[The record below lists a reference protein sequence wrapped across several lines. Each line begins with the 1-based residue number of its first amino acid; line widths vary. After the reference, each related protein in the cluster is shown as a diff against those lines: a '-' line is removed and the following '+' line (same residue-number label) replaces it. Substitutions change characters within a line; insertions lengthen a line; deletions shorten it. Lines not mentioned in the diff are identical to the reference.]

1 MSNGFNFPKHKKDNP
16 FEETEED
23 ETKTLLD
30 DPLNNATHLNY
41 LRDEGILEGSTVFDG
56 NFQECREKVLVQHN
70 RSLSNDKHLKSQLSQ
85 LHYNNNRTSLNR
97 SILSGLQLLNEVQEE
112 NSNNPVFYPSNDL
125 SNPLL
130 NSRRAHLAFLRKQSL
145 NSFGKQLDE
154 DDEDEE
160 NIELNILKLNLK
172 SDSQIVANLDK
183 SAIGQLLDGKINQVS
198 KHLQSLKDRIDDI
211 TSKILITGDLN
222 SGKST
227 FCNALLRRKV
237 LPEDQQPCT
246 TVFCE
251 VIDYK
256 ENNGVEQV
264 HAVPIGSEYNIRN
277 ESTYKIFELKD
288 LEHLVGECD
297 TYSLLKVYCTDRRSV
312 DESLLRNGIVD
323 INIIDA
329 PGLNLDSYQTTE
341 VFSRQ
346 EEIDLVIFVLSAENH
361 FTLSAKEFISAANH
375 EKKLMFFV
383 INRYDYI
390 KDKQKCR
397 NRILEQV
404 QTLSPDTHKD
414 SKNFVHFISSSEIVD
429 SLPDEGGNPGDD
441 GGDDGPGGNNNNDEF
456 TNPDFDRLEES
467 LRNFILQKRSLSKL
481 QPAKTYLTKLFQD
494 IESLAQIN
502 SRLYSSEK
510 KTLEQQLNEI
520 QPVYEKQLVESV
532 KLTDKIEKIIDSTCN
547 EVYQYTKNEILKTLD
562 KISESAIIE
571 LEGLQDILQFTVD
584 VQEKITE
591 SIVNSVKNS
600 EEYAKK
606 STIGTL
612 QRINQLGESTL
623 GDKFNNNDVVFRDD
637 IMFTRR
643 KDTIARNL
651 NNEVN
656 VLDYFDP
663 SIEGFLQ
670 FVGLKDKATIDKST
684 ISYLKN
690 SAYSSVGLFAVTKV
704 FSISRVVRG
713 VFQFGSFF
721 SFSTLEY
728 IALPFVIGAGLAGG
742 YYLLLD
748 MPRALTKNLSQKYKQ
763 QIKDLD
769 YPHENSNRIS
779 KECNK
784 ILRYPLK
791 KIQNTYQTLLD
802 EEIQKKDKLVK
813 SYQEVDVSLAF
824 FNKLVKKALDQKQL
838 VESYDL
844 ESINNID

>member
-1 MSNGFNFPKHKKDNP
+1 EEKDP
-16 FEETEED
+16 LQDLLHDHDEDD
-23 ETKTLLD
+23 ETKTLLN
-30 DPLNNATHLNY
+30 DPLNNATTLNY

-56 NFQECREKVLVQHN
+56 NFQENREKVLVKHN

-85 LHYNNNRTSLNR
+85 LHYNNNRISLNR
-97 SILSGLQLLNEVQEE
+97 SILNAVQLLNELQQE

-125 SNPLL
+125 TNPML
-130 NSRRAHLAFLRKQSL
+130 NSRRAHLALLRKQSMK
-145 NSFGKQLDE
+145 SIAKEAVTQE
-154 DDEDEE
+154 EQEEDEE
-160 NIELNILKLNLK
+160 SIDLNILKLNLK
-172 SDSQIVANLDK
+172 SDSHVVSKLDK
-183 SAIGQLLDGKINQVS
+183 SAIGQLLDGKITQVS

-277 ESTYKIFELKD
+277 ESTYKIFQLKD

-297 TYSLLKVYCTDRRSV
+297 KYSILKVYCTDRRST

-323 INIIDA
+323 IAIIDA

-341 VFSRQ
+341 VFARQ

-361 FTLSAKEFISAANH
+361 FTLSAKEFISAATH

-390 KDKQKCR
+390 KDKQKCQ

-429 SLPDEGGNPGDD
+429 ALPDGDGN
-441 GGDDGPGGNNNNDEF
+441 GGDDNSNNDDF
-456 TNPDFDRLEES
+456 TNPNFDHLEES

-494 IESLAQIN
+494 VESLAQIN
-502 SRLYSSEK
+502 SKLYASEK
-510 KTLEQQLNEI
+510 NTLEQQLNEI
-520 QPVYEKQLVESV
+520 QPIYERKLVESV
-532 KLTDKIEKIIDSTCN
+532 KLTDKIEKIIDTACT
-547 EVYQYTKNEILKTLD
+547 EVYQYTKQEILTSLD
-562 KISESAIIE
+562 KISESAIVE
-571 LEGLQDILQFTVD
+571 LEGFPDLVQFTAE
-584 VQEKITE
+584 VQQKITD
-591 SIVNSVKNS
+591 SIVDSVRVS
-600 EEYAKK
+600 ETYAKK
-606 STIGTL
+606 TTVDTL
-612 QRINQLGESTL
+612 NRINKLGESTL
-623 GDKFNNNDVVFRDD
+623 GDKFNNSDVVFRDD

-643 KDTIARNL
+643 KDTISRNL
-651 NNEVN
+651 NNQVD
-656 VLDYFDP
+656 LIDYFDP

-670 FVGLKDKATIDKST
+670 FIGLQEKYSIDKST
-684 ISYLKN
+684 LSYLKN

-704 FSISRVVRG
+704 FSINRVVNG
-713 VFQFGSFF
+713 IFHFGSFF
-721 SFSTLEY
+721 SFTTLKY
-728 IALPFVIGAGLAGG
+728 LALPVAIGAGLASG
-742 YYLLLD
+742 YYLICD

-784 ILRYPLK
+784 VLKYPLK
-791 KIQNTYQTLLD
+791 KIQTTYQTLLD
-802 EEIQKKDKLVK
+802 EEISKKEKLVK
-813 SYQEVDVSLAF
+813 SYKDVDVSLAF
-824 FNKLVKKALDQKQL
+824 FNKLVKKALEQKTL

-844 ESINNID
+844 ESINNVE